1 MAATVFPENTQ
12 TAFTALANTNATDC
26 YTVGDSGERAAYLV
40 GVIVT
45 DSTGSVSTAA
55 KVVIYRGSTSWV
67 LVPTASG
74 YPTASVS
81 LEWIA
86 TWPIRLK
93 LADEIRVT
101 GASGHHVF
109 VGYVPIGLD
118 QGARAQSAAG
128 AGAAKK

>member
-1 MAATVFPENTQ
+1 MAATVFPDNTQ
-12 TAFTALANTNATDC
+12 TAFYALTDGNATDV

-55 KVVIYRGSTSWV
+55 KVVIYRNPTSWT
-67 LVPTASG
+67 LVPTAVG
-74 YPTASVS
+74 YPTDDWN
-81 LEWIA
+81 LEWVA

-93 LADEIRVT
+93 SGDEIRVT

-109 VGYVPIGLD
+109 VGYIPIGID
-118 QGARAQSAAG
+118 SGVNAQSAG
-128 AGAAKK
+128 GSAAQK